1 MDLLKNCRTL
11 DFRKDRSPPI
21 TIQILLPELHVSTD
35 TEEGREWE
43 PFPDSLVGMMGMHP
57 YDPRAGS

>member
-1 MDLLKNCRTL
+1 MNIGTL
-11 DFRKDRSPPI
+11 SFRKDRSHPI
-21 TIQILLPELHVSTD
+21 TIQILLPGLHVSTD

-57 YDPRAGS
+57 YDPHAGS